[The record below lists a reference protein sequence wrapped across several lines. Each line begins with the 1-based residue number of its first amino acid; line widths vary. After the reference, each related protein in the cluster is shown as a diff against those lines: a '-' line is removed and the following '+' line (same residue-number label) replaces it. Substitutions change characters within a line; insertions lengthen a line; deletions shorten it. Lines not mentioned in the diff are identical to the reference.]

1 MIGYS
6 PIYRG
11 YKFLNSTGKTY
22 IARHV
27 KFNEYKFPYLDL
39 FPSSK
44 SYQSMFL
51 VQQNHNSVLFFFY
64 IIYSKQ

>member
-11 YKFLNSTGKTY
+11 YKCLNSTGKTY